1 MPDLHILLIAEPAIL
16 AAYVVVGIVG
26 FGSTLV
32 SAPVLAHVIPI
43 ATIVPALALTDLFSS
58 WSRGT
63 GLRAHVDSAEL
74 RRLVPAVLLGTCLGT
89 WALLTVPAVGL
100 MLLLGIFV
108 IGYAANG
115 MRSHKIQPPLAPRWA
130 WWYGAAG
137 GVLSAMFGA
146 GGWVYSAYLVRRL
159 DDTQQIRATQNAVL
173 SLTSLLRV
181 ALFTLA
187 GRYFDIALWLL
198 VLCIL
203 PAVALGLYIG
213 HRISLKLDRH
223 RFLQTLYFVL
233 ILTGGSLIWRAWSL
247 S

>member
-1 MPDLHILLIAEPAIL
+1 M
-16 AAYVVVGIVG
+16 AAYVVFGIVG

-32 SAPVLAHVIPI
+32 SAPILAHVIPI
-43 ATIVPALALTDLFSS
+43 ATIVPALALTDMFSS
-58 WSRGT
+58 WSRGS
-63 GLRAHVDSAEL
+63 GFRAQVASDEL

-89 WALLTVPAVGL
+89 WALFTVPAVSL

-108 IGYAANG
+108 IGYALNG
-115 MRSHKIQPPLAPRWA
+115 MRSRKIKPPLSPRWA
-130 WWYGAAG
+130 WWYGATG

-173 SLTSLLRV
+173 SLTSLVRV
-181 ALFTLA
+181 GLFTVA
-187 GRYFDIALWLL
+187 GRYFDVSLWLL

-203 PAVALGLYIG
+203 PAVALGLYAG
-213 HRISLKLDRH
+213 HRISLKLDRQ
-223 RFLQTLYFVL
+223 RFLQALYFVL
-233 ILTGGSLIWRAWSL
+233 ILTGGSLVWRAWSL